1 MSRLPDPI
9 GSVLERDEDEHR
21 LHRNWEGTRAR
32 MAARER
38 PRLTPRTGSDR
49 RPPVR
54 AAAIG
59 LAFAAAAFV
68 AFVAW
73 PRTAEGPLLTEA
85 GGLPVAAE
93 SVARPRTLR
102 FDDGSAIELASGARV
117 VPRANDAERFELVLE
132 RGRTR
137 VEVTP
142 GGARAWTI
150 DAGIATVHVV
160 GTAFVVE
167 RDERTVRVEV
177 ERGRVRV
184 EGDSVPNGSRELGAG
199 ERIEVYAERTA
210 ATGTDEVSAEAA
222 RDATNVEADSTAD
235 LASGS
240 QSESAGSESDFGPEP
255 TSGSAFEPGGEST
268 GSADSRLATSRTR
281 TTPETDAAWQT
292 LAERGEH
299 RAAYDALSP
308 SGLERRARAA
318 SARELLLLADVA
330 RLSGHPADAV
340 VPLQRFLDAHASHPE
355 APLAA
360 ITLARVELVLGRPA
374 AAASAFERAE
384 ALGVPSSFDAEVCAG
399 LALALARS
407 GSVAPAREA
416 ARRCLARHA
425 RPPHHEALR
434 RLTEAVDEVAPE
446 REIEEASPEAPALV
460 RPTRTD
466 TNDVADEP

>member
-1 MSRLPDPI
+1 MNRLPDPI

-38 PRLTPRTGSDR
+38 PRLTPRA
-49 RPPVR
+49 R
-54 AAAIG
+54 ATAIG
-59 LAFAAAAFV
+59 LAFATAALV

-73 PRTAEGPLLTEA
+73 PRAVEGPLLTDA

-117 VPRANDAERFELVLE
+117 VPRMNDARRFELVLE

-184 EGDSVPNGSRELGAG
+184 EGDSVPNGARELGAG
-199 ERIEVYAERTA
+199 DRIEVHAERTSRA
-210 ATGTDEVSAEAA
+210 DDVGDADDANRDSTSEVALGPESDSAESDGDLGSGSTFESDEGSTVVEGESSGA
-222 RDATNVEADSTAD
+222 R
-235 LASGS
+235 LASS
-240 QSESAGSESDFGPEP
+240 STRRTPEP
-255 TSGSAFEPGGEST
+255 
-268 GSADSRLATSRTR
+268 R
-281 TTPETDAAWQT
+281 DAAWQT

-340 VPLQRFLDAHASHPE
+340 VPLRRFLETHAAHPE

-360 ITLARVELVLGRPA
+360 ITLARVELALGRPA
-374 AAASAFERAE
+374 AAANAFERAQ

-407 GSVAPAREA
+407 GSLGPAREA

-425 RPPHHEALR
+425 RPPQHEALR
-434 RLTEAVDEVAPE
+434 RLAEEAVDEVAPE
-446 REIEEASPEAPALV
+446 AVREGAATAVDRPARSEA
-460 RPTRTD
+460 
-466 TNDVADEP
+466 TNGATDVAVER

>member
-54 AAAIG
+54 ATAIG
-59 LAFAAAAFV
+59 LAFATAALV
-68 AFVAW
+68 AFVTW
-73 PRTAEGPLLTEA
+73 PRAVEGPLLTDA

-117 VPRANDAERFELVLE
+117 VPRVNDARRFELVLE

-142 GGARAWTI
+142 GGAREWTI

-184 EGDSVPNGSRELGAG
+184 EGDSVPSGALELGAG
-199 ERIEVYAERTA
+199 ERIEVHAERTSRTGGEDAEDA
-210 ATGTDEVSAEAA
+210 ASRG
-222 RDATNVEADSTAD
+222 STSE

-240 QSESAGSESDFGPEP
+240 ESESAENEAESA
-255 TSGSAFEPGGEST
+255 TGSAFESDGDSATSEGDT
-268 GSADSRLATSRTR
+268 GDSRLASSSARA
-281 TTPETDAAWQT
+281 TTGLRDAAWQT

-330 RLSGHPADAV
+330 RLSGHPVDAV
-340 VPLQRFLDAHASHPE
+340 VPLRRFLDAHASHPE

-407 GSVAPAREA
+407 GSLTPAREA

-434 RLTEAVDEVAPE
+434 RLAEDAVDEGANQPV
-446 REIEEASPEAPALV
+446 REVEGAATAVDRPARTEATSGA
-460 RPTRTD
+460 T
-466 TNDVADEP
+466 DVAVER

>member
-1 MSRLPDPI
+1 VSRLPDPI

-38 PRLTPRTGSDR
+38 PRHDR
-49 RPPVR
+49 RVR
-54 AAAIG
+54 VAAIG
-59 LAFAAAAFV
+59 LAFATAALV

-73 PRTAEGPLLTEA
+73 PRAAEGPLLTEA

-117 VPRANDAERFELVLE
+117 VPRANDTRRFELVLE

-137 VEVTP
+137 FEVMP

-184 EGDSVPNGSRELGAG
+184 EGEAVPNGRRELGAG
-199 ERIEVYAERTA
+199 ERIEVHVEQTSASRSDDA
-210 ATGTDEVSAEAA
+210 A
-222 RDATNVEADSTAD
+222 DATNHLLDFSSER
-235 LASGS
+235 GS
-240 QSESAGSESDFGPEP
+240 ASESAAIGSDSDSESAPEGASESGDGSSFEAGG
-255 TSGSAFEPGGEST
+255 TSMGSSG
-268 GSADSRLATSRTR
+268 DSRLPSRGR
-281 TTPETDAAWQT
+281 TTSESNEARAWQT

-340 VPLQRFLDAHASHPE
+340 VPLRRFLDAHASHPE

-360 ITLARVELVLGRPA
+360 ITLARVELTLGRPA
-374 AAASAFERAE
+374 AAASAYERAQT
-384 ALGVPSSFDAEVCAG
+384 LGVPSSFDAEVCAG

-407 GSVAPAREA
+407 GSLAPAGDA

-434 RLTEAVDEVAPE
+434 RLAENDASEPSPNAPVAEPARTVVD
-446 REIEEASPEAPALV
+446 
-460 RPTRTD
+460 PTP
-466 TNDVADEP
+466 DEPRAADVEP

>member
-32 MAARER
+32 MAAR
-38 PRLTPRTGSDR
+38 DR
-49 RPPVR
+49 RPRVR
-54 AAAIG
+54 ATALG
-59 LAFAAAAFV
+59 LAFATAALV

-73 PRTAEGPLLTEA
+73 PRSAEGPLLTEA

-142 GGARAWTI
+142 GGPRAWTI

-184 EGDSVPNGSRELGAG
+184 AGEAVPNGSRELGAG
-199 ERIEVYAERTA
+199 ERIEVHAERTSGA
-210 ATGTDEVSAEAA
+210 DDASDDEAG
-222 RDATNVEADSTAD
+222 DATTGEADSTSE

-240 QSESAGSESDFGPEP
+240 APESAVLGSESDPDS
-255 TSGSAFEPGGEST
+255 TSGSAFEAGREST
-268 GSADSRLATSRTR
+268 GSAGDSRLATARAR
-281 TTPETDAAWQT
+281 TPENDARAWQT

-299 RAAYDALSP
+299 HAAYDALSP

-318 SARELLLLADVA
+318 TARELLLLADVA

-340 VPLQRFLDAHASHPE
+340 VPLRRFLDAHATHPE

-374 AAASAFERAE
+374 AAASAFERAQ

-407 GSVAPAREA
+407 GSHAPAREA

-434 RLTEAVDEVAPE
+434 RLVEDTVDEGASE
-446 REIEEASPEAPALV
+446 RESEEVSPDALAPDRSTRAEA
-460 RPTRTD
+460 
-466 TNDVADEP
+466 TNDVAVER